1 MCSTGDLQC
10 RVPVQTIKELPTVR
24 RWFDIPSFAAAAQK
38 RCSMDEHL
46 LGLSR
51 ETLTCSELFV
61 CSACILVMN
70 ALRPSRLLVLGLFSL
85 GMCPHNG
92 KAGAFSCGTTRT
104 HVCARLSS
112 LAHLL
117 PVSLSLSLIHI

>member
-1 MCSTGDLQC
+1 M
-10 RVPVQTIKELPTVR
+10 VR
-24 RWFDIPSFAAAAQK
+24 RRFDIQSFAAAAQR

-70 ALRPSRLLVLGLFSL
+70 ALRPSRRLVLGLFSL
-85 GMCPHNG
+85 GMCPHNSKPG
-92 KAGAFSCGTTRT
+92 VFVVGPHPGGWACGPAGDWMCK
-104 HVCARLSS
+104 VRLMFTSRNKEKWS
-112 LAHLL
+112 L
-117 PVSLSLSLIHI
+117 